1 LNKEGQGRPEGEP
14 TLKEQGSSKATPEGG
29 KDYRGMLSSIRANQ
43 ELETFVADLR
53 QNKEQLLSLAQELM
67 RNRGNTRDE
76 RNAYLSVGIYLD
88 VVLKQHVFGI
98 DPFASKRPGD
108 EELQELREALDFDLI
123 KRIGSR
129 WFKTHPDSKAAK
141 AVSKKGHYALSDQHQ
156 RLLKEM
162 WPSIRVVASSAEESA
177 AFRAEAEDFLK
188 KYVFR
193 RQRP

>member
-123 KRIGSR
+123 LCGS
-129 WFKTHPDSKAAK
+129 DSPQLAA
-141 AVSKKGHYALSDQHQ
+141 
-156 RLLKEM
+156 
-162 WPSIRVVASSAEESA
+162 IRNKFLRDTAQLA
-177 AFRAEAEDFLK
+177 AR
-188 KYVFR
+188 
-193 RQRP
+193 